1 MYPSPLL
8 AQPRRDG
15 QSLSAKSPVKVA
27 GARERGTPYW
37 ELLDPSEA
45 EVQWRRSFGKNK
57 IPPREGEGGAPKP

>member
-1 MYPSPLL
+1 M
-8 AQPRRDG
+8 
-15 QSLSAKSPVKVA
+15 SAKSPVKVA

-45 EVQWRRSFGKNK
+45 EVRWRRSFGKNK